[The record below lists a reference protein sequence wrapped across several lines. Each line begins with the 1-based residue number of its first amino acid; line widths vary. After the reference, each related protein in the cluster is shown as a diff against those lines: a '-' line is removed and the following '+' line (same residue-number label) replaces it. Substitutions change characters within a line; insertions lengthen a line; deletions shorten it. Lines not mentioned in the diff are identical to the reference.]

1 MAERALRGA
10 RLGTQSFEDERGVEM
25 APRQQVEYVCADGHT
40 FSVTMADEADIPYEW
55 EDPKTG
61 QIGSRVEGGEPLVKN
76 EKAVRT
82 HWDMLLERRS
92 VKELEEILTER
103 LELLRGGEIGPP
115 HLHRPVK
122 KAAKKAPAKKSA

>member
-25 APRQQVEYVCADGHT
+25 APRQEIEYVLPDGRT
-40 FSVTMADEADIPYEW
+40 FTVTMSVEAEVPDEW

-61 QIGSRVEGGEPLVKN
+61 VTARRVDAGEPEAKD
-76 EKAVRT
+76 EKAART

-92 VKELEEILTER
+92 VDELEEILTER
-103 LELLRGGEIGPP
+103 LEMLRAGEIGPP
-115 HLHRPVK
+115 HLHRGTK
-122 KAAKKAPAKKSA
+122 KKPA

>member
-10 RLGTQSFEDERGVEM
+10 RLGAQSFEDERGVEM
-25 APRQQVEYVCADGHT
+25 APRQEVEYRLPDGRT
-40 FSVTMADEADIPYEW
+40 FTVTMSDEAEIPAEW

-61 QIGSRVEGGEPLVKN
+61 QIGRRVGAEAPAQDAD
-76 EKAVRT
+76 EKPVRT

-92 VKELEEILTER
+92 VEELEDLLSER

-115 HLHRPVK
+115 HLHRRK
-122 KAAKKAPAKKSA
+122 KKSA

>member
-1 MAERALRGA
+1 MVARGKEPVT
-10 RLGTQSFEDERGVEM
+10 GYDE
-25 APRQQVEYVCADGHT
+25 Y
-40 FSVTMADEADIPYEW
+40 FI
-55 EDPKTG
+55 
-61 QIGSRVEGGEPLVKN
+61 PLVKN

-82 HWDMLLERRS
+82 PWGILLERRS

-122 KAAKKAPAKKSA
+122 KAAKRAHAKKSA

>member
-40 FSVTMADEADIPYEW
+40 FSVTMADEADIPFEW

-61 QIGSRVEGGEPLVKN
+61 MVGQRVEGGEPLVKN
-76 EKAVRT
+76 EKPVRT

-92 VKELEEILTER
+92 VDELEEILTER

-115 HLHRPVK
+115 HLHRPSK
-122 KAAKKAPAKKSA
+122 KKKSA